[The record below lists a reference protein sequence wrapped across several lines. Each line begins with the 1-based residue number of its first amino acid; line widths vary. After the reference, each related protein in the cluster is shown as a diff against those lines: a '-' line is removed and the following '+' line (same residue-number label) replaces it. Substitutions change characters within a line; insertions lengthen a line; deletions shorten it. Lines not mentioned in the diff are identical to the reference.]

1 MVSDAR
7 GIPLNNKLFARSDK
21 FPGWWV
27 VGACFVLLT
36 MSSGVGFY
44 GLAVYLNAFSN
55 EFGWS
60 VSSISL
66 ATTSFFLVSGLSGL
80 WVAKFIATRDVRI
93 MILGGA
99 VLGAVALYLL
109 GFVEQRWQLFAV
121 YILYAL
127 GWSAAGIGPAT
138 TVVTRWFHAK
148 RASALAVAS
157 TGLSVGGIVVTP
169 LVKWIIDDRGI
180 RGGSPWL
187 ALMWLVGVVPVTAL
201 FLRPFPQPY
210 GWLPDGERVVAG
222 ETSLVTGTPLHE
234 AVKTRFFIAVS
245 IGCIFAM
252 GAQVGAI
259 QQMVKLVEERT
270 DKGTATAATI
280 VLSSMSL
287 LGRFAGGRLIPLTSM
302 IRFTI
307 GVAGVQVVAL
317 ALLSFMESPL
327 PILLSI
333 GLFGATIGNML
344 MMNSLLI
351 ADRFGVR
358 DFPRISARVG
368 LIAFSGTAGGPL
380 LLGWLHDV
388 AGGYRASYLAASG
401 CSLIAVVIFAM
412 AGGDTNSADANR

>member
-1 MVSDAR
+1 
-7 GIPLNNKLFARSDK
+7 
-21 FPGWWV
+21 
-27 VGACFVLLT
+27 

-66 ATTSFFLVSGLSGL
+66 ATTSFFLVGGLSGL
-80 WVAKFIATRDVRI
+80 WIAKFIAAHDVRI

-99 VLGAVALYLL
+99 VLGTVALYLM
-109 GFVEQRWQLFAV
+109 GFVEHRWQLFAV

-127 GWSAAGIGPAT
+127 GWSAAGLGPAT

-148 RASALAVAS
+148 RASALALAS

-169 LVKWIIDDRGI
+169 LIKWIIDDRGI

-187 ALMWLVGVVPVTAL
+187 ALIWLLGIAPVTVL
-201 FLRPFPQPY
+201 FLRPYPQPF
-210 GWLPDGERVVAG
+210 GWLPDGERVVEG
-222 ETSLVTGTPLHE
+222 ETPVVTGTPLHE
-234 AVKTRFFIAVS
+234 AVKTRFFFAVS
-245 IGCIFAM
+245 IGYIFAL

-270 DKGTATAATI
+270 DKETATAAVF
-280 VLSSMSL
+280 VLSAMSIF
-287 LGRFAGGRLIPLTSM
+287 GRFAGGRLIPRTNM

-307 GVAGVQVVAL
+307 GVAAVQAIAL
-317 ALLSFMESPL
+317 AALSFMESPL
-327 PILLSI
+327 PILLTI
-333 GLFGATIGNML
+333 GLFGTTLGNML
-344 MMNSLLI
+344 MMQSLLI

-368 LIAFSGTAGGPL
+368 LIAFSGTAIGPL
-380 LLGWLHDV
+380 LLGWLHDA
-388 AGGYRASYLAASG
+388 AGGYRASYLAASM
-401 CSLIAVVIFAM
+401 CSLISVVIFAS
-412 AGGDTNSADANR
+412 AGNSTVSA

>member
-1 MVSDAR
+1 MPT
-7 GIPLNNKLFARSDK
+7 INKLFVRADK

-27 VGACFVLLT
+27 VGACFVLLS

-55 EFGWS
+55 EFGWT

-66 ATTSFFLVSGLSGL
+66 ATTFFFLVSGLSGL
-80 WVAKFIATRDVRI
+80 WIAKFIATRDVRI

-109 GFVEQRWQLFAV
+109 GFVDQRWQLFAV
-121 YILYAL
+121 YTMYAL
-127 GWSAAGIGPAT
+127 GWSAAGFGPAT

-148 RASALAVAS
+148 RASALAIAS
-157 TGLSVGGIVVTP
+157 TGLSVGGIVITP
-169 LVKWIIDDRGI
+169 LIKWIIDERGI

-187 ALMWLVGVVPVTAL
+187 ALMWLVGVVPVTVL
-201 FLRPFPQPY
+201 FLRPHPQPY

-222 ETSLVTGTPLHE
+222 ETSLVAGVPLHE
-234 AVKTRFFIAVS
+234 AVKSRFFRCIS
-245 IGCIFAM
+245 IGYIFAM

-259 QQMVKLVEERT
+259 QQLVKLVNERAG
-270 DKGTATAATI
+270 KGTATAATI
-280 VLSSMSL
+280 VLSSMSIF
-287 LGRFAGGRLIPLTSM
+287 GRFAGGRLIPKTSM

-307 GVAGVQVVAL
+307 GVAGVQAVGL
-317 ALLSFMESPL
+317 ATLSFMESPL

-333 GLFGATIGNML
+333 GLFGISTGNIL
-344 MMNSLLI
+344 MMQSLLI
-351 ADRFGVR
+351 ADRFGVL

-380 LLGWLHDV
+380 LLGWLHDA
-388 AGGYRASYLAASG
+388 AGGYRTSYLVASM
-401 CSLIAVVIFAM
+401 CSLIAVLIFSFA
-412 AGGDTNSADANR
+412 ATDSTSFDATSESRL

>member
-1 MVSDAR
+1 MPT
-7 GIPLNNKLFARSDK
+7 INKLFVRPDK

-27 VGACFVLLT
+27 VGACFVLLA
-36 MSSGVGFY
+36 MSTGVGYY

-80 WVAKFIATRDVRI
+80 WIAKFIATHDVRI

-99 VLGAVALYLL
+99 VLGTVALYLL
-109 GFVEQRWQLFAV
+109 GFVEHRWQLFAV

-148 RASALAVAS
+148 RASALAIAS

-169 LVKWIIDDRGI
+169 FVKLIIDDRGI

-187 ALMWLVGVVPVTAL
+187 ALMWLVGIVPATVL
-201 FLRPFPQPY
+201 FLRPFPQPL
-210 GWLPDGERVVAG
+210 GWLPDGERVVEG
-222 ETSLVTGTPLHE
+222 QKPLVTGVPLHE
-234 AVKTRFFIAVS
+234 AVKSRFFLAVS
-245 IGCIFAM
+245 IGYIFGL
-252 GAQVGAI
+252 GAQVGAV
-259 QQMVKLVEERT
+259 QQLVKLVEERT
-270 DKGTATAATI
+270 DKATATVAMI
-280 VLSSMSL
+280 VLSSMSI
-287 LGRFAGGRLIPLTSM
+287 LGRFAGGRVIPKTSM

-307 GVAGVQVVAL
+307 GVAATQAVAL
-317 ALLSFMESPL
+317 AALSSLGSPL

-333 GLFGATIGNML
+333 GLFGAATGNML
-344 MMNSLLI
+344 MMQSLLI

-380 LLGWLHDV
+380 LLGWLHDA
-388 AGGYRASYLAASG
+388 AGGYRTSYLVASM
-401 CSLIAVVIFAM
+401 CSLFAAVIFSM
-412 AGGDTNSADANR
+412 AGGSTISTDANQ

>member
-1 MVSDAR
+1 
-7 GIPLNNKLFARSDK
+7 
-21 FPGWWV
+21 
-27 VGACFVLLT
+27 

-55 EFGWS
+55 EFGWT

-66 ATTSFFLVSGLSGL
+66 ATTCFFLVSGLSGL
-80 WVAKFIATRDVRI
+80 WIAKFIATHDVRI

-99 VLGAVALYLL
+99 VLGTVMLYLL
-109 GFVEQRWQLFAV
+109 GFVEHRWQLFAV

-169 LVKWIIDDRGI
+169 FVKWIIDDRGI

-187 ALMWLVGVVPVTAL
+187 ALLWLVGVVPVTVL

-222 ETSLVTGTPLHE
+222 EASLVTGTPLHE
-234 AVKTRFFIAVS
+234 AVKTRFFLAVS
-245 IGCIFAM
+245 IGYIFAM
-252 GAQVGAI
+252 GAQVGAV

-280 VLSSMSL
+280 VLASMSI

-307 GVAGVQVVAL
+307 GVAVVQAVAL
-317 ALLSFMESPL
+317 ATLSFMESPL

-401 CSLIAVVIFAM
+401 CSLVAVVIFAM
-412 AGGDTNSADANR
+412 AGGDTISADANR

>member
-1 MVSDAR
+1 MTSLR
-7 GIPLNNKLFARSDK
+7 IPLNNRLFARSDK

-55 EFGWS
+55 EFGWT

-66 ATTSFFLVSGLSGL
+66 ATTSFFLVGGLSGL
-80 WVAKFIATRDVRI
+80 WIAKFIATHDVRI

-99 VLGAVALYLL
+99 VLGTVALYLL
-109 GFVEQRWQLFAV
+109 GFVEHRWQLFAV

-127 GWSAAGIGPAT
+127 GWSASGLGPAT
-138 TVVTRWFHAK
+138 TVVTRWFHTK
-148 RASALAVAS
+148 RASALAIAS
-157 TGLSVGGIVVTP
+157 TGLSMGGIVVTP
-169 LVKWIIDDRGI
+169 FVKWIIDDRGI

-187 ALMWLVGVVPVTAL
+187 ALMWLVGVVPVTVL
-201 FLRPFPQPY
+201 FLRPHPQPF

-222 ETSLVTGTPLHE
+222 EIPSVSGTPLHE
-234 AVKTRFFIAVS
+234 AVKTRFFFAIS
-245 IGCIFAM
+245 IGYVFAL
-252 GAQVGAI
+252 GAQVGSV
-259 QQMVKLVEERT
+259 QQLVKLVEERT

-280 VLSSMSL
+280 VLSAMSIF
-287 LGRFAGGRLIPLTSM
+287 GRFAGGRLIPRTNM

-307 GVAGVQVVAL
+307 GVAVVQAISL
-317 ALLSFMESPL
+317 ATLSFMDSPL

-333 GLFGATIGNML
+333 GLFGATLGNML
-344 MMNSLLI
+344 MMQSLLI

-380 LLGWLHDV
+380 LLGWLHDA
-388 AGGYRASYLAASG
+388 AGGYRASYLAASL
-401 CSLIAVVIFAM
+401 CSLIAVGVFAI
-412 AGGDTNSADANR
+412 ASGDTLSTDVN

>member
-1 MVSDAR
+1 M
-7 GIPLNNKLFARSDK
+7 
-21 FPGWWV
+21 

-66 ATTSFFLVSGLSGL
+66 ATTSFFLVGGLSGL
-80 WVAKFIATRDVRI
+80 WIAKFIAAHDVRI

-99 VLGAVALYLL
+99 VLGTVALYLM
-109 GFVEQRWQLFAV
+109 GFVEHRWQLFAV

-127 GWSAAGIGPAT
+127 GWSAAGLGPAT

-148 RASALAVAS
+148 RASALALAS

-169 LVKWIIDDRGI
+169 LIKWIIDDRGI

-187 ALMWLVGVVPVTAL
+187 ALIWLLGIAPVTVL
-201 FLRPFPQPY
+201 FLRPYPQPF
-210 GWLPDGERVVAG
+210 GWLPDGERVVEG
-222 ETSLVTGTPLHE
+222 ETPVVTGTPLHE
-234 AVKTRFFIAVS
+234 AVKTRFFFAVS
-245 IGCIFAM
+245 IGYIFAL

-270 DKGTATAATI
+270 DKETATAAVF
-280 VLSSMSL
+280 VLSAMSIF
-287 LGRFAGGRLIPLTSM
+287 GRFAGGRLIPRTNM

-307 GVAGVQVVAL
+307 GVAAVQAIAL
-317 ALLSFMESPL
+317 AALSFMESPL
-327 PILLSI
+327 PILLAI
-333 GLFGATIGNML
+333 GLFGTTLGNML
-344 MMNSLLI
+344 MMQSLLI

-368 LIAFSGTAGGPL
+368 LIAFSGTAIGPL
-380 LLGWLHDV
+380 LLGWLHDA
-388 AGGYRASYLAASG
+388 AGGYRASYLAASM
-401 CSLIAVVIFAM
+401 CSLISVVIFAS
-412 AGGDTNSADANR
+412 AGNSTVSA

>member
-1 MVSDAR
+1 M
-7 GIPLNNKLFARSDK
+7 
-21 FPGWWV
+21 

-66 ATTSFFLVSGLSGL
+66 ATTSFFLVGGLSGL
-80 WVAKFIATRDVRI
+80 WIAKFIATHDVRI

-99 VLGAVALYLL
+99 VLGTVALYLL
-109 GFVEQRWQLFAV
+109 GFVEHRWQLFAV

-127 GWSAAGIGPAT
+127 GWSAAGLGPAT

-148 RASALAVAS
+148 RASALALAS

-169 LVKWIIDDRGI
+169 LIKWIIDDRGI

-187 ALMWLVGVVPVTAL
+187 ALIWLLGIAPVTVL
-201 FLRPFPQPY
+201 FLRPYPQPF
-210 GWLPDGERVVAG
+210 GWLPDGERVVEG
-222 ETSLVTGTPLHE
+222 ETPVVTGTPLHE
-234 AVKTRFFIAVS
+234 AVKTRFFFAVS
-245 IGCIFAM
+245 IGYIFAL

-270 DKGTATAATI
+270 DKETATAAVF
-280 VLSSMSL
+280 VLSAMSIF
-287 LGRFAGGRLIPLTSM
+287 GRFAGGRLIPRTNM

-307 GVAGVQVVAL
+307 GVAAVQAIAL
-317 ALLSFMESPL
+317 ATLSFMESPL
-327 PILLSI
+327 PILLTI
-333 GLFGATIGNML
+333 GLFGTTLGNML
-344 MMNSLLI
+344 MMQSLLI

-368 LIAFSGTAGGPL
+368 LIAFSGTAIGPL
-380 LLGWLHDV
+380 LLGWLHDA
-388 AGGYRASYLAASG
+388 AGGYRASYLAASM
-401 CSLIAVVIFAM
+401 CSLIATAIFAM
-412 AGGDTNSADANR
+412 AGSSTISA